1 MKFALALLAV
11 AFLPALLNSEYTKFQ
26 WKGTNLKDIEIY
38 DIDVTP
44 MPIIQPG
51 SGKITFVAELLREVK
66 GKLKV
71 DLNIVRKISGVALP
85 VRW

>member
-1 MKFALALLAV
+1 MKFVFALLAV
-11 AFLPALLNSEYTKFQ
+11 ALLPALLNAEYTKFK
-26 WKGTNLKDIEIY
+26 WTGTNLKDIEIY

-51 SGKITFVAELLREVK
+51 KGTISFAAELLREVK

-71 DLNIVRKISGVALP
+71 DLNIVRVISGVALP